1 MKTRF
6 LILIFALTFGAVN
19 SQDRLNVVTG
29 TDSPGTITVKDT
41 TFKQDA
47 RLNYMVTTILPAV
60 QKFMSE
66 EIARQKVA
74 GEVTYLEETEKLF
87 QGLQMLVSEYAQ
99 HFIEIK
105 EVQVNPAEIAT
116 EINTLNAKIQA
127 LQTDPDIKHIEAI
140 REYQNIQER
149 AIQLNSYTN
158 QIEAKKEIK
167 EPVKK

>member
-1 MKTRF
+1 MKTKI
-6 LILIFALTFGAVN
+6 LVLIFTLFFGAV
-19 SQDRLNVVTG
+19 SGQVTEYLSG
-29 TDSPGTITVKDT
+29 RTEVTVKDT

-60 QKFMSE
+60 QKFLSE

-105 EVQVNPAEIAT
+105 EVQVDPTDIAT
-116 EINTLNAKIQA
+116 EIDALNAKIQA

-149 AIQLNSYTN
+149 AVQLNSYTK
-158 QIEAKKEIK
+158 QIEAKIIK
-167 EPVKK
+167 EPIKR